1 MGCSQAIWDADR
13 PSRRALRPRLAR
25 IAAAPLDKDFAWIY
39 RPARGKRICLMYYLG
54 DEIVRSWLDHT
65 GETAFSALEVP
76 ALDVL
81 DQSPALAQ
89 FR

>member
-1 MGCSQAIWDADR
+1 
-13 PSRRALRPRLAR
+13 
-25 IAAAPLDKDFAWIY
+25 
-39 RPARGKRICLMYYLG
+39 MYYLG